1 MNTTNLT
8 QANLD
13 RFKALYPEDSKIQAL
28 TLEEIIAYSEGKR
41 LDGTDAHVLAQPRL
55 ETRLGARPTACQ
67 LAVAGV
73 VIDCILVIVGAVGL
87 HGRLPGSAVEEVAR
101 VIEPEL
107 PEIEKIIAVIAD
119 TAASNMDRARAI
131 FKVGALIYS
140 AGMLEAVYKAIV
152 NSLTPWD
159 MALYGTLGM
168 AELVAAFAT
177 DGVAL
182 AAVIVAE
189 LAQVGFVISDSF
201 KVAGACG

>member
-41 LDGTDAHVLAQPRL
+41 LDGTDAHVLGQPRL